1 MSDKKPSV
9 IAVLSGVVVG
19 VAVFVG
25 VNVTIGRAIVPT
37 KESMTG
43 PHLPPP
49 VYHQVAAPAVA
60 STGTYQMVCTTCHQA
75 EGQGVAGAFPPLA
88 GSSWMTADPET
99 PIRIVLL
106 GLSGEID
113 VNGKKYNAVMPPPPG
128 LTDEQVAEAVTYAR
142 TNFGNSAS
150 AVDAA
155 AVKRVRDSLAGRTQM
170 WTAAELLALRGAS
183 GGGEAPAAPA
193 GAAAP
198 APGESAPAAGA
209 PAAPAPATPAP
220 AQGAPAP

>member
-37 KESMTG
+37 KESLTG
-43 PHLPPP
+43 PHFSAPIYPKS
-49 VYHQVAAPAVA
+49 AAPAVA

-75 EGQGVAGAFPPLA
+75 EGQGVPGAFPPLA
-88 GSSWMTADPET
+88 GSSWLNGDAET

-106 GLSGEID
+106 GLSGEVE
-113 VNGKKYNAVMPPPPG
+113 VNGKKFNAMMPPPPG
-128 LTDEQVAEAVTYAR
+128 LGDAQIAEAITFAR
-142 TNFGNSAS
+142 SNFGNSAG

-155 AVKRVRDSLAGRTQM
+155 MVKRVRASLAGRTQM
-170 WTAAELLALRGAS
+170 WTAAELLTLRGAA
-183 GGGEAPAAPA
+183 GGAVPADAPVAA

-198 APGESAPAAGA
+198 APTEAAPAAAEGK
-209 PAAPAPATPAP
+209 PAP
-220 AQGAPAP
+220 

>member
-9 IAVLSGVVVG
+9 IAVLSGVAVG

-37 KESMTG
+37 KESLTG
-43 PHLPPP
+43 PHFSAPIYPK
-49 VYHQVAAPAVA
+49 VAAPAVTA
-60 STGTYQMVCTTCHQA
+60 TGTYQMVCTTCHQA
-75 EGQGVAGAFPPLA
+75 EGQGVPGAFPPLA
-88 GSSWMTADPET
+88 GSSWMTGDPET

-106 GLSGEID
+106 GLSGEIE
-113 VNGKKYNAVMPPPPG
+113 VNGKKFNALMPPPPA
-128 LTDEQVAEAVTYAR
+128 LTDTQIAEAITYAR
-142 TNFGNSAS
+142 SNFGNSAS

-170 WTAAELLALRGAS
+170 WTAAELIALRGAA
-183 GGGEAPAAPA
+183 GGGDAPAAAGAAAPAAPAAA

-198 APGESAPAAGA
+198 APTDAAPAAAEG
-209 PAAPAPATPAP
+209 TPAP
-220 AQGAPAP
+220 

>member
-37 KESMTG
+37 RESIVG
-43 PHLPPP
+43 PHISPPIYP
-49 VYHQVAAPAVA
+49 KAPAPA
-60 STGTYQMVCTTCHQA
+60 AGATGTYQMVCTTCHQA
-75 EGQGVAGAFPPLA
+75 EGQGIPGAFPPLA
-88 GSSWMTADPET
+88 GSTWMTGDPET

-106 GLSGEID
+106 GLSGEIE
-113 VNGKKYNAVMPPPPG
+113 VNGKKFNAVMPPPPA
-128 LTDEQVAEAVTYAR
+128 LTDAQIAEAVTYAR

-170 WTAAELLALRGAS
+170 WTAAELLALRGAA
-183 GGGEAPAAPA
+183 GGGEAPVTA

-198 APGESAPAAGA
+198 APTE
-209 PAAPAPATPAP
+209 AAPAPTEAAPKGTPAP
-220 AQGAPAP
+220 

>member
-37 KESMTG
+37 KQSLTG
-43 PHLPPP
+43 PHFSAPIYP
-49 VYHQVAAPAVA
+49 QVAAPAVG

-75 EGQGVAGAFPPLA
+75 EGQGVPGAFPPLA
-88 GSSWMTADPET
+88 GSSWLTGDAET

-106 GLSGEID
+106 GLSGEVE
-113 VNGKKYNAVMPPPPG
+113 VNGKKFNAVMPPPPG
-128 LTDEQVAEAVTYAR
+128 LTDAQIAEAITFAR
-142 TNFGNSAS
+142 SNFGNSAS
-150 AVDAA
+150 PVDAA

-170 WTAAELLALRGAS
+170 WTAAELLALRGAA
-183 GGGEAPAAPA
+183 GGGEAPVAA

-198 APGESAPAAGA
+198 APTEAAPAAAEGK
-209 PAAPAPATPAP
+209 PAP
-220 AQGAPAP
+220 